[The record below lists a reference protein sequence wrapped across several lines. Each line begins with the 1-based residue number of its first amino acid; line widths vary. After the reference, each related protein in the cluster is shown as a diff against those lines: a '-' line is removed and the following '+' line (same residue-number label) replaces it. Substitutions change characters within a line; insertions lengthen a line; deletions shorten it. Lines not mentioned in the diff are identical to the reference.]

1 MDKSSK
7 SRQRLGLVETP
18 IRSAEKSGTTSGMRP
33 SFGGAT
39 ETASRPQMQQATAV
53 VGVGVQ
59 TRPKMPEVAQR
70 GHASADLQRRRESAL
85 LIMQLNEKRRRDQQ
99 MGYYEAHRRR
109 EPGLEPLRFQALSG
123 ANVQTRMEALEG
135 LVALQPHA
143 AVTYST
149 LQSVLEERQ
158 EAPELRVKALELLA
172 AYPPPLEE
180 DRLME
185 LMIAS
190 AWDKEITVRK
200 AATRALAAHPDPR
213 SLGPLMGLLGTK
225 DPELRQ
231 LAERSL
237 SKIAADLGPPPERID
252 GDT

>member
-18 IRSAEKSGTTSGMRP
+18 SQSAEKTRATSGVRP
-33 SFGGAT
+33 SFGGS
-39 ETASRPQMQQATAV
+39 ESASRPQMQQATAL
-53 VGVGVQ
+53 VGVQ
-59 TRPKMPEVAQR
+59 TRPNLPDVAPR
-70 GHASADLQRRRESAL
+70 GYANADHQRRRESAL
-85 LIMQLNEKRRRDQQ
+85 LIMQLSEKRRREQQ
-99 MGYYEAHRRR
+99 MGCYDLRRRR

-123 ANVQTRMEALEG
+123 LDVQARMEALEA
-135 LVALQPHA
+135 LVTLQAHA

-158 EAPELRVKALELLA
+158 ETPELRVKALELLA
-172 AYPPPLEE
+172 AYPPPLGE

-213 SLGPLMGLLGTK
+213 SIGPLMGLLGTK
-225 DPELRQ
+225 DPELRR
-231 LAERSL
+231 LAESSL